1 MSSKRRVLLGIFTG
15 LLLVQGA
22 FAFAESKVIYEVVAA
37 DELVDVDLEIPS
49 DVKPGYHQMLV
60 EVLEGNGVVRSK
72 IALFCKDTDGTVNLD
87 NDCPGLVLAGV
98 KNAQPAGKTEVA
110 SYGDPYSPLD
120 NPTQTQ
126 GLLVT
131 LFALATTLF
140 SNQSR
145 DRDEELGEG
154 EESSEEKG
162 SLESVN
168 AGALAIRESAIGRG
182 DRKRD
187 FSNST
192 SGFNSLGP
200 DLAIRANKFSY
211 IIARVILDARYL
223 RALFGSKSWI
233 LPIIASFFAWHGV
246 NEIDRQ
252 ALPLAFTWLA
262 IVMVIAIFDS
272 FAGFYASLTYAIC
285 ILFEGNLDSFTS
297 VVTVVGTMLV
307 MYAPSLIAS
316 TFRPMQRTV
325 KTAKDFWERI
335 TDYSVG
341 ILLAA
346 MAVKGLVS
354 ALSGLSGIKLEV
366 ADRSSNLALLAA
378 LALIVRFLLEEKAW
392 YQYPQALREQ
402 TIEISNKSGFRA
414 FSKSFIRFFLF
425 VAFSLPFVGPTTGFA
440 LGILIYLLGQIISK
454 SDLKLPKSRVVG
466 QLIPSGVPNIIFVS
480 VVGGFVSYWLSR
492 AVTDPGHLI
501 EATFWVMALPGLLLS
516 ILGKAK
522 GEPFIQLKANKALTF
537 TYVALGVLMYFLLV
551 CTILGVDLSEKIRS
565 IA

>member
-1 MSSKRRVLLGIFTG
+1 
-15 LLLVQGA
+15 
-22 FAFAESKVIYEVVAA
+22 
-37 DELVDVDLEIPS
+37 
-49 DVKPGYHQMLV
+49 
-60 EVLEGNGVVRSK
+60 
-72 IALFCKDTDGTVNLD
+72 
-87 NDCPGLVLAGV
+87 
-98 KNAQPAGKTEVA
+98 
-110 SYGDPYSPLD
+110 
-120 NPTQTQ
+120 
-126 GLLVT
+126 
-131 LFALATTLF
+131 
-140 SNQSR
+140 
-145 DRDEELGEG
+145 
-154 EESSEEKG
+154 
-162 SLESVN
+162 
-168 AGALAIRESAIGRG
+168 
-182 DRKRD
+182 
-187 FSNST
+187 
-192 SGFNSLGP
+192 
-200 DLAIRANKFSY
+200 
-211 IIARVILDARYL
+211 
-223 RALFGSKSWI
+223 
-233 LPIIASFFAWHGV
+233 
-246 NEIDRQ
+246 
-252 ALPLAFTWLA
+252 
-262 IVMVIAIFDS
+262 
-272 FAGFYASLTYAIC
+272 
-285 ILFEGNLDSFTS
+285 
-297 VVTVVGTMLV
+297 
-307 MYAPSLIAS
+307 
-316 TFRPMQRTV
+316 
-325 KTAKDFWERI
+325 
-335 TDYSVG
+335 
-341 ILLAA
+341 

>member
-1 MSSKRRVLLGIFTG
+1 
-15 LLLVQGA
+15 
-22 FAFAESKVIYEVVAA
+22 
-37 DELVDVDLEIPS
+37 
-49 DVKPGYHQMLV
+49 MLV

-140 SNQSR
+140 SSQSR

-262 IVMVIAIFDS
+262 IIMVIAIFDS
-272 FAGFYASLTYAIC
+272 FAGFYASLAYAIC
-285 ILFEGNLDSFTS
+285 ILLEGNLDSFTS
-297 VVTVVGTMLV
+297 IVTVVGTMLV

-492 AVTDPGHLI
+492 TVTDPGHLI
-501 EATFWVMALPGLLLS
+501 EATFWVMALPGLFLS
-516 ILGKAK
+516 VLGKAK